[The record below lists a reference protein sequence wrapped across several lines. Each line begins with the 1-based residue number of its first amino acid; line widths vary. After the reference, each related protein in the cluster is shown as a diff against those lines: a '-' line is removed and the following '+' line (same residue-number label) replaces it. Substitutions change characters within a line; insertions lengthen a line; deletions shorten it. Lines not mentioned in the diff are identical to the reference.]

1 MIVTLKN
8 GSLWTYGRWPSLE
21 GLALKLGISERVLYR
36 YLAESR
42 KQEQLDDRER
52 ETIESESS
60 TLDSFTNSNTKSTT
74 ELSIYRKEAENV
86 QERIRHT
93 LARTRQEIIATIMQG
108 GQCGLMDAHIC
119 SILLGR
125 YGITAK
131 EEHTEGGTRV
141 LIEGITSGDAEEL
154 DAITG

>member
-1 MIVTLKN
+1 MTVQLKN

-21 GLALKLGISERVLYR
+21 GLAIRLNISDRVLYR
-36 YLAESR
+36 YLQDSR
-42 KQEQLDDRER
+42 KSEQVDERER
-52 ETIESESS
+52 DLESERVS
-60 TLDSFTNSNTKSTT
+60 NVSNTSGVKS
-74 ELSIYRKEAENV
+74 LSLYRQESENV
-86 QERIRHT
+86 QEVITQT

-125 YGITAK
+125 FGITATAEK
-131 EEHTEGGTRV
+131 NSDGQRV
-141 LIEGITSGDAEEL
+141 LIEGIAAGDAAEL